1 MSHGN
6 ADSSWPAAWPLLKGP
21 KLWVNVASTTHET
34 FSDVPT
40 LLQAAG
46 QNTAALAGLL
56 GTIAP
61 AEMVRILVT
70 YTTAWM
76 NGAFTGTE
84 GGPLLQ
90 GQEPGKFPEVS
101 TMMKGNF

>member
-1 MSHGN
+1 MN
-6 ADSSWPAAWPLLKGP
+6 YWFPFEVKINKLK
-21 KLWVNVASTTHET
+21 LFILFIVLTY
-34 FSDVPT
+34 SDVPT

-46 QNTAALAGLL
+46 QNTAALEGLL
-56 GTIAP
+56 GTITP
-61 AEMVRILVT
+61 AEMVRILVA

-101 TMMKGNF
+101 TVMKGNF